1 MIAVSATDLA
11 GVPLFEG
18 LPEEEL
24 AGLAA
29 VSSRRRLA
37 DGETLFRQ
45 GQPAAT
51 LHVVVAGGLVLRAD
65 AGRHSV
71 IVDSLAPGDLV
82 GWSAM
87 RGGATTLSTARA
99 VGRTE
104 VLAIPVDPIVEL
116 AAGGSRMSEVLLRR
130 IVALAAGHLEAS
142 WKQLLQVGR
151 EGIITAG

>member
-1 MIAVSATDLA
+1 MNPVTAADIARVR
-11 GVPLFEG
+11 LFEG

-29 VSSRRRLA
+29 AATRKQLA

-51 LHVVVAGGLVLRAD
+51 LHVVVVGGLVLRAD
-65 AGRHSV
+65 SGKESV
-71 IVDSLAPGDLV
+71 IVDSLSPGDLV

-104 VLAIPVDPIVEL
+104 ILAIPVDPIVAL
-116 AAGGSRMSEVLLRR
+116 AAGGSQMSEVLVRR

-151 EGIITAG
+151 EGVITAG